1 MLTYLIDTLQSME
14 NAIMLDINAMNNQSL
29 NQTNFL
35 KLFMEELSYQ
45 DPLKPI
51 DNREFMVQMAQF
63 SALTQLENNNQVL
76 EKTYGILLANQALS
90 LLNKQITTQNNA
102 DPLLIRQI
110 IFEND
115 KPPMLKAYPNGVE
128 KTISLD
134 TILSVS

>member
-1 MLTYLIDTLQSME
+1 
-14 NAIMLDINAMNNQSL
+14 MLDINAMNNQSL